1 MAGRFKHGKK
11 VKAAFEGWCVQL
23 LVSAYQEAIINNS
36 IKIEW
41 KENDITEHLREY
53 MDHNQLRLTKHIS
66 LSVEYRLANDALPK
80 NRGYAD
86 KYPRI
91 DMRFSI
97 FGKIDEYNYYAEAKI
112 IKEHDNSLERRY
124 IVTGIDNFISRKYY
138 DGCLIAYI
146 MDGDLVNI
154 VDDLNKLLI
163 KDERSSEILVK
174 GECKFFNKYYESH
187 HKAIEILKHFIFDF
201 TKSEVPR
208 A

>member
-1 MAGRFKHGKK
+1 MAGRFKHGKRF
-11 VKAAFEGWCVQL
+11 KAAFEGWCVQL
-23 LVSAYQEAIINNS
+23 LVSAYHEAIINNS
-36 IKIEW
+36 IKGEW
-41 KENDITEHLREY
+41 EENDITEHLREY

-66 LSVEYRLANDALPK
+66 LSVEYRLANDVLPK

-97 FGKIDEYNYYAEAKI
+97 FGEIKEYKYHAETKIL
-112 IKEHDNSLERRY
+112 KEHDNKLERRY
-124 IVTGIDNFISRKYY
+124 IATGIDSFISGKYY

-146 MDGDLVNI
+146 MAGNLVNI
-154 VDDLNKLLI
+154 TDELNKLLI

-174 GECKFFNKYYESH
+174 GECKFYNAYYESH
-187 HKAIEILKHFIFDF
+187 HKAIEILKHFMFDF
-201 TKSEVPR
+201 TKSGVPY